1 MKKVIFLGN
10 AVYRKETHGGYSY
23 DCFLP
28 SGLSPTLNCA
38 CGGSATLHNP

>member
-1 MKKVIFLGN
+1 MKKVICLGN
-10 AVYRKETHGGYSY
+10 AVYRKETHGGYAY

-38 CGGSATLHNP
+38 CGGVGNLT